1 MIILTVGRKDMNYNI
16 QFPQADNLEFIYQVY
31 VELPEEGLD
40 RYSFS
45 EKYKISDRQGAYY
58 LNAICFI
65 GLAEK
70 KSKKTTLTK
79 NGEIIQMLDE
89 PFRKKVFLLSI
100 LENQFVC
107 NTYHIYKATKKEEQ
121 KKVIEILIEGT
132 YGITNKAIK
141 ERRARTLLSWYK
153 WFEQQDFYIEE
164 KYNE

>member
-1 MIILTVGRKDMNYNI
+1 MDYLV
-16 QFPQADNLEFIYQVY
+16 QFPQADNLEFVYQVY
-31 VELPEEGLD
+31 TELSQEGLN
-40 RYSFS
+40 RYSFA

-70 KSKKTTLTK
+70 KGKNTTLTER
-79 NGEIIQMLDE
+79 GRVIQMLEE
-89 PFRKKVFLLSI
+89 PFRRKVFLLAI
-100 LENQFVC
+100 LENQFIC
-107 NTYHIYKATKKEEQ
+107 DTYHACKRKEKEER
-121 KKVIEILIEGT
+121 KAIIEILIEGT
-132 YGITNKAIK
+132 YGISNETMK